1 MGKGEEM
8 EKTLIAAGIRN
19 LKEYGYPDVNE
30 KNILTDPIYSAFFR
44 SMLRDNKGHGA
55 EIDKAIDSLLAQIV
69 A

>member
-1 MGKGEEM
+1 M

-30 KNILTDPIYSAFFR
+30 MNILTDPIYSAFFR
-44 SMLRDNKGHGA
+44 SMLRDNKGHSA
-55 EIDKAIDSLLAQIV
+55 EVDKAIDSLLAQIV